1 MANLCEAY
9 KSRLAIAERF
19 YSQKHAGEK
28 LSESKKLVTAKVL
41 ENTNKFLNE
50 AFENSVGTQRSDLGL
65 FKRFALNLTTVAL
78 PNLIAHDLVIVHPM
92 SSMSGYVN
100 YVQYTRGSNKGAY
113 VQGDVINDPFRLGS
127 FKNGADGKL
136 DTNYTAAKVCEAKAA
151 ATAEK
156 YDAKLMWTPVV
167 PTTVEVVTAGAT
179 FRDDGK
185 GKLQEMDGDKVKEG
199 GKTGTVDYAT
209 GAISFAAST
218 LTSGAVF
225 VNYAYDNV
233 VIPQNDLPIINA
245 EIKAI
250 PLIAKARRIAIY
262 YSQIAAF
269 QAKTDY
275 GMDLGAQLAEKAV
288 GELSYEIDTE
298 ITSMLVDNASE
309 SALLSFNKALPMGVS
324 KAEHYEG
331 FAEVVEIGKQLIYD
345 NTKRFAPT
353 YMLIAS
359 DILPILSFIKGFSA
373 ASTSSVNGPY
383 FAGTLN
389 GLKVFVTPNVKPG
402 TFVLGV
408 NGDDMMSSAAVYA
421 PYMAIVPTQLLGYA
435 DGGMSQGWSTMYDL
449 KMLNAGLLVKGTV
462 KNDPATANAQVINTK
477 AQG

>member
-65 FKRFALNLTTVAL
+65 FKKFALNLTTVAL

-127 FKNGADGKL
+127 FKEGADKKL
-136 DTNYTAAKVCEAKAA
+136 DTNYTAAKVCEAKDA
-151 ATAEK
+151 ATDAK
-156 YDAKLMWTPVV
+156 YDVNLNWTPVV
-167 PTTVEVVTAGAT
+167 ATTVEVVTAGAT

-185 GKLQEMDGDKVKEG
+185 GKLQEIENGQVKVG
-199 GKTGTVDYAT
+199 GKTGTIDYAT

-218 LTSGAVF
+218 LTAGAVF

-298 ITSMLVDNASE
+298 ITSMLVDNATE

-389 GLKVFVTPNVKPG
+389 GLKVFVTPNVKAG